1 MRLFGSLYAAVYV
14 LMVLVAFI
22 LPFFSSESYSIT
34 QNSLSE
40 LGAQTT
46 PGNWIM
52 NAVFILLA
60 IATILLGT
68 KALKRFWFPL
78 YLLYFFALALGLTAI
93 YKHAPIEDVL
103 FWRREHLLHS
113 IFSLL
118 TGISFSVYCI
128 VISFF
133 IVKKVERASAILM
146 CCLATALSLFIF
158 QFPEYRGVF
167 QRLLFIT
174 AFGWLFYSLV
184 TFKFEKMSKKQLR

>member
-14 LMVLVAFI
+14 LMVLAAFI

-40 LGAQTT
+40 LGAQAT

-52 NAVFILLA
+52 NVVFILLA
-60 IATILLGT
+60 VVTILLGT
-68 KALKRFWFPL
+68 RVLKRFWFPL

-93 YKHAPIEDVL
+93 YKHAPIADV
-103 FWRREHLLHS
+103 FFSQREHLLHS
-113 IFSLL
+113 IFSSI
-118 TGISFSVYCI
+118 TGMGFSVYCI
-128 VISFF
+128 VVSFY
-133 IVKKVERASAILM
+133 IKQKVQRASAILM
-146 CCLATALSLFIF
+146 CCLAVVLSLLMF
-158 QFPEYRGVF
+158 QEPEYRGIF

-184 TFKFEKMSKKQLR
+184 SFKFEKMSKNN